1 MVGQIIYHLSK
12 RKWFRY
18 PEEIEGF
25 EVPVRYRPKSA
36 STNRIGQGEGEG
48 DRNGLETSRSS
59 TIDTAV
65 DDHDRNGDGDE
76 PGDGAQKGKGEMIV
90 VDWYGPDD
98 PENPQNWYVTSFQ
111 NQLYVLMDVKV
122 DKVYLIFN
130 RKIKKTP
137 S

>member
-1 MVGQIIYHLSK
+1 
-12 RKWFRY
+12 
-18 PEEIEGF
+18 
-25 EVPVRYRPKSA
+25 VRYRPKSA

-65 DDHDRNGDGDE
+65 DDHGGNGDGDGDQ
-76 PGDGAQKGKGEMIV
+76 PGDGAGKGAGKEEMIV

-98 PENPQNWYVTSFQ
+98 PENPQNWYVTSFSL
-111 NQLYVLMDVKV
+111 NRILDLMDVDVNKL
-122 DKVYLIFN
+122 YLVLI

>member
-12 RKWFRY
+12 RKWFQY

-25 EVPVRYRPKSA
+25 EVPERYRPKSA
-36 STNRIGQGEGEG
+36 TTTNANGEG
-48 DRNGLETSRSS
+48 DRNGLEASRSS

-65 DDHDRNGDGDE
+65 DDLGRNGDGDQ

-98 PENPQNWYVTSFQ
+98 PENPQNWYVTPFSL
-111 NQLYVLMDVKV
+111 NCILVPMEVDGLCLVL
-122 DKVYLIFN
+122 I
-130 RKIKKTP
+130 RKIKKIP
-137 S
+137 L